1 MNDAMSSFSRRD
13 LIAAS
18 GAAALFPQ
26 ALRAQTRSKARG
38 SAFSWASLVAQA
50 ERLSRSP
57 YQDVAPRAGA
67 AKVNYDALH
76 KAVFKDERMLWGDL
90 PGDTSVRFFPV
101 HQFAAQPVTIHVVE
115 GGQAKPI
122 VYDPTMFDMPADH
135 PLAQMG
141 PDAGFSGFR
150 LMNAARDGDWLVF
163 MGASYFR
170 ASGAQKQYGLSARA
184 IAINTSKQPEEFPR
198 FTSFWLE
205 RTGDSS
211 VTIYALLDG
220 QSISGAYRFRCSF
233 DKAGVHQDVDAALFP
248 RRPIAELGLMPMTSM
263 FWYDEAH
270 RSIATDWRPEVHD
283 SDGMAIHSSDGT
295 AHFRPLANPHVPRVS
310 VFAERDPAG
319 FGLIQR
325 DRNFDHYQ
333 DDGVFYERRPSLW
346 ATPGKALGAGTV
358 RLYEFPTHSEYDD
371 NVAAYWVPDA
381 PVRPSKRID
390 ASYRLDWTSNDVEAP
405 SRVIAVRKGKIEVPP
420 TEPESKDVRLVAD
433 FAGLDAKDG
442 IVAWTDV
449 KGGTLLK
456 KALYPVV
463 GQQKM
468 WRLVLD
474 ITPKGPEQIDIL
486 AQLRGPGDRPASE
499 LLHYP
504 FYADMKP

>member
-1 MNDAMSSFSRRD
+1 MSSFSRRD

-18 GAAALFPQ
+18 SAAALFPS
-26 ALRAQTRSKARG
+26 ALRAQTRG
-38 SAFSWASLVAQA
+38 SAFSWAGLVAQA
-50 ERLSRSP
+50 EKLSRSP
-57 YQDVAPRAGA
+57 YRNVPSRPGA
-67 AKVNYDALH
+67 EKVNYDALH
-76 KAVFKDERMLWGDL
+76 KAVFRDERMLWGDL
-90 PGDTSVRFFPV
+90 PGDTGVRFFPV
-101 HQFAAQPVTIHVVE
+101 HQFASQPVTISVVE
-115 GGQAKPI
+115 GGRASP
-122 VYDPTMFDMPADH
+122 VRYDPAMFDMPADH
-135 PLAQMG
+135 PLARMG

-170 ASGAQKQYGLSARA
+170 AAGAQKQYGLSARA

-205 RTGDSS
+205 RTGDNALT
-211 VTIYALLDG
+211 VYALLDG
-220 QSISGAYRFRCSF
+220 PSIAGAYRFRNRF

-248 RRPIAELGLMPMTSM
+248 RREIPELGLMPMTSM
-263 FWYDEAH
+263 FWFDEAH

-283 SDGMAIHSSDGT
+283 SDGMAMRSGDGT
-295 AHFRPLANPHVPRVS
+295 AHFRPLANPKAPRVS
-310 VFAERDPAG
+310 VFAERNPAG

-346 ATPGKALGAGTV
+346 ATPARPLGEGTV
-358 RLYEFPTHSEYDD
+358 RLYEFPTNSEYDD

-381 PVRPSKRID
+381 AVRPGKRID
-390 ASYRLDWTSNDVEAP
+390 ASYRLDWTSADVEAP
-405 SRVIAVRKGKIEVPP
+405 SRVVAVRKGKIEVPP
-420 TEPESKDVRLVAD
+420 SQPESKAVRLVAD

-449 KGGTLLK
+449 KGGTLDK
-456 KALYPVV
+456 KALYPIV
-463 GQQKM
+463 GQAGM

-474 ITPKGPEQIDIL
+474 IMPAGAGQIDIL

-504 FYADMKP
+504 FYP